1 MIGYAE
7 EEFESWIMTIYS
19 CMRVLVAAA
28 FVTASPALLA
38 DEIIH
43 VPVAGAPAGLVTR
56 LCMPNGVR
64 RAPLAVINHG
74 SPANASDRGGITPW
88 RCASQAARYFLEK
101 GYAVAFPLRRGYGET
116 GGKWAET
123 YGDCQSAD
131 YVGAGKGTA
140 ADIAATVDFLHALP
154 SIVVGKTI
162 VIGHSAGGF
171 GTVALAA
178 SPPDGVIAMINV
190 AGGRGGRNGS
200 ANDDSTCSPKRLVD
214 AAAYFGG
221 SSRIPMLWLYAR
233 NDSFFSPSLVEA
245 MHVAFTKAGGRA
257 QLAFVPSY
265 GSDGHQLFG
274 SGGLDVWGPYFD
286 RYLKDRN

>member
-1 MIGYAE
+1 
-7 EEFESWIMTIYS
+7 MTIS
-19 CMRVLVAAA
+19 FHIRVLIAVV
-28 FVTASPALLA
+28 FVTAAQALRA

-43 VPVAGAPAGLVTR
+43 VPVAGAPAGLITR
-56 LCMPNGVR
+56 LCMPNGAL

-88 RCASQAARYFLEK
+88 RCTSQAARYFLEQ

-140 ADIAATVDFLHALP
+140 TDIAATVDFLHTLP
-154 SIVVGKTI
+154 SITVGKTV

-178 SPPDGVIAMINV
+178 SPPKGVIARYVM
-190 AGGRGGRNGS
+190 S
-200 ANDDSTCSPKRLVD
+200 A
-214 AAAYFGG
+214 
-221 SSRIPMLWLYAR
+221 
-233 NDSFFSPSLVEA
+233 
-245 MHVAFTKAGGRA
+245 
-257 QLAFVPSY
+257 
-265 GSDGHQLFG
+265 
-274 SGGLDVWGPYFD
+274 
-286 RYLKDRN
+286 